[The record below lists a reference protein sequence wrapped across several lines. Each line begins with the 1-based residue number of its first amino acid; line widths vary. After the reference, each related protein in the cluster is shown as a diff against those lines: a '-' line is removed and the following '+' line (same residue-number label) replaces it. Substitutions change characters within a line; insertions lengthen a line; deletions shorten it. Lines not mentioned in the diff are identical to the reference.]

1 MQMTATALDLMTG
14 HILRAHASWPV
25 SRLAEFLTEHAISGA
40 PVVSEEG
47 HLIGVVSTTDIVRG
61 AGAAARREQAAHT
74 HDYYLQ
80 GPAFAYS
87 LPRWHAE
94 QASTV
99 RDIMTPT
106 VFDVPVNATAQ
117 EIAETMLRGHIHRVF
132 VTESGMVIGVI
143 TVFDVL
149 RALL

>member
-1 MQMTATALDLMTG
+1 MTSTAGDLMTG
-14 HILRAHASWPV
+14 DILRAHASWPV

-47 HLIGVVSTTDIVRG
+47 QVIGVVSMTDIVRG
-61 AGAAARREQAAHT
+61 AGAAARRHGAAHA
-74 HDYYLQ
+74 HDWYLL
-80 GPAFAYS
+80 GPAFAYA
-87 LPRWHAE
+87 LPREHLE

-106 VFDVPVNATAQ
+106 VFDVPVNATAR

-149 RALL
+149 RALV